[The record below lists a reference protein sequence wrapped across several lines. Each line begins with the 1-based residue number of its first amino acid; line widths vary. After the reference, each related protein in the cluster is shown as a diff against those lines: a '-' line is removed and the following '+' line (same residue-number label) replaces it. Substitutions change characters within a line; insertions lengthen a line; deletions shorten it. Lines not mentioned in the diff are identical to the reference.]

1 MKYLLDTDVIIDHL
15 RGKTDLSDSL
25 KSDNLSISIITYGEL
40 IFGSEKSEQKEKT
53 KKLVLDFI
61 NDLSIKIITLDQK
74 IMEEYGSTGI
84 QEVMDKIVF
93 EILKYNAVYPA
104 GLKLVDSKGNVLP
117 DCYLMPPNSTA
128 LDFAYR
134 LHSDIG
140 RDFVKAVHIKTRQ
153 GVGKDYVLKNGDG
166 LEILT
171 K

>member
-74 IMEEYGSTGI
+74 IMEEYGKIKAQLEKKGKGLDDFDLLIASTA
-84 QEVMDKIVF
+84 KIRLLTLVTRNKKHF
-93 EILKYNAVYPA
+93 GRINKLQLKYT
-104 GLKLVDSKGNVLP
+104 
-117 DCYLMPPNSTA
+117 YL
-128 LDFAYR
+128 
-134 LHSDIG
+134 
-140 RDFVKAVHIKTRQ
+140 Q
-153 GVGKDYVLKNGDG
+153 
-166 LEILT
+166 
-171 K
+171 

>member
-74 IMEEYGSTGI
+74 IMEEYG
-84 QEVMDKIVF
+84 KIKAQL
-93 EILKYNAVYPA
+93 EKKGK
-104 GLKLVDSKGNVLP
+104 GLDDFDLLIA
-117 DCYLMPPNSTA
+117 STA
-128 LDFAYR
+128 KIR
-134 LHSDIG
+134 LLTLVTRNKKHFG
-140 RDFVKAVHIKTRQ
+140 RI
-153 GVGKDYVLKNGDG
+153 NG
-166 LEILT
+166 LQLR
-171 K
+171 